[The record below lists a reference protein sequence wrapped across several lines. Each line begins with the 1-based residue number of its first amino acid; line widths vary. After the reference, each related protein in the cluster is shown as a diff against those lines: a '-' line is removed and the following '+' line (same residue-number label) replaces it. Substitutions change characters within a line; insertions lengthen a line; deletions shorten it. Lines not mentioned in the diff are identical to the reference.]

1 MGKRLHVEETMAHRE
16 DSVIVNA
23 VVRQALV
30 AAEEVMG
37 ENGLNAIL
45 RASGLER
52 FVGNFPPDDLEP
64 GVKTSEYARFN
75 EAIEEFYGRGGP
87 GILKRIG
94 RASFRYAIDEQ
105 ATLMG
110 LAGIAIKAL
119 PKKQRIK
126 FILNSLANAL
136 EKSNPHVEAWSGEK
150 AGKIIYAEKTC
161 AMCFGRESDRPI
173 CHLYVGT
180 LSEAVKWA
188 TGEDYQVRETACI
201 AMGDPYCQFE
211 VGEPR

>member
-1 MGKRLHVEETMAHRE
+1 MEDDMTHRE

-23 VVRQALV
+23 VMRQTLV
-30 AAEEVMG
+30 AAEEVIG

-52 FVGNFPPDDLEP
+52 FVGTYPPDDLEAA
-64 GVKTSEYARFN
+64 VKTSEYARFN
-75 EAIEEFYGRGGP
+75 KAIEDFYGRGGR

-94 RASFRYAIDEQ
+94 RASFRYAIEEQ
-105 ATLMG
+105 TTLIG
-110 LAGIAIKAL
+110 LAGMAMKAL

-126 FILNSLANAL
+126 FVLNSLANAL
-136 EKSNPHVEAWSGEK
+136 TKSNPEVEAWSVEK

-161 AMCFGRESDRPI
+161 AMCFGRESDMPI

-180 LSEAVKWA
+180 LSEAIKWA
-188 TGEDYQVRETACI
+188 TGDDYQVKETDCI

-211 VGEPR
+211 VGEPQ

>member
-1 MGKRLHVEETMAHRE
+1 MTHRE

-23 VVRQALV
+23 VVRQTLA
-30 AAEEVMG
+30 AAEEVIG
-37 ENGLNAIL
+37 ENRLNAIL

-52 FVGNFPPDDLEP
+52 FVGTYPPDDLEP
-64 GVKTSEYARFN
+64 AVKISEYARFN
-75 EAIEEFYGRGGP
+75 KAIEDFYGRGGR

-94 RASFRYAIDEQ
+94 QASFRYAVEEQ
-105 ATLMG
+105 AMLMG
-110 LAGIAIKAL
+110 LAGMAMKAL

-126 FILNSLANAL
+126 FVLNSLVIAL
-136 EKSNPHVEAWSGEK
+136 KKSNPEVEAWSGEK

-161 AMCFGRESDRPI
+161 AMCFGRESDMPI

-180 LSEAVKWA
+180 LSEAIRWA
-188 TGEDYQVRETACI
+188 TGDDYQVKETDCI

-211 VGEPR
+211 VGETQ